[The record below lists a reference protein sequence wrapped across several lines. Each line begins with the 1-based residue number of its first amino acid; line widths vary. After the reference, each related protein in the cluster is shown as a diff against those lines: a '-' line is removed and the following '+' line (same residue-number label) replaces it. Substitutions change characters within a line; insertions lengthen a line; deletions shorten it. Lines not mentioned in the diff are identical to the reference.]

1 MQILNIKTI
10 EGCLEGTNVK
20 DIIWSEPI
28 SREFLSYL
36 ASLGKII
43 LNEGS
48 GKPFYKIIVRG
59 QYSIKGVVGANS
71 SRIILP
77 SEHNS
82 DLLNNLIKYAESYR
96 PSHQE

>member
-1 MQILNIKTI
+1 MQIIQIKTI

-28 SREFLSYL
+28 SREFLDYL
-36 ASLGKII
+36 ALLGKMI

-59 QYSIKGVVGANS
+59 QYSIKGVIGADS
-71 SRIILP
+71 SRVILP
-77 SEHNS
+77 SEHS
-82 DLLNNLIKYAESYR
+82 YDLLNNLIKYINCYCSDN
-96 PSHQE
+96 SQ

>member
-1 MQILNIKTI
+1 MKVIHVKTI

-20 DIIWSEPI
+20 DIIWSKPI
-28 SREFLSYL
+28 SREFLDYL
-36 ASLGKII
+36 SLLGKMI

-59 QYSIKGVVGANS
+59 QYSIKGIVGADS

-77 SEHNS
+77 TEQNSE
-82 DLLNNLIKYAESYR
+82 LLNSLIKYAENYCFEN
-96 PSHQE
+96 PK